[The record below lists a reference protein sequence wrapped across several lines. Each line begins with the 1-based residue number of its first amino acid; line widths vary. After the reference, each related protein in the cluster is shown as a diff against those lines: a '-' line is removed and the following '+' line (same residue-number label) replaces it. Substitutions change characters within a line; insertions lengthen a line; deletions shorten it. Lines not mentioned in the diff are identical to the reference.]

1 MKTDG
6 RRRDGW
12 QRARLTVPP
21 TEGGADERG
30 PERKGDERERRECA
44 PASSESSGSVGAAAV
59 RVGRPGGR
67 AESGIGAR
75 RRRPDERPKKVG
87 QIR

>member
-1 MKTDG
+1 MAARPFNGPTDRG
-6 RRRDGW
+6 RRG
-12 QRARLTVPP
+12 RARPGE
-21 TEGGADERG
+21 EGRG
-30 PERKGDERERRECA
+30 GRERRECA

-59 RVGRPGGR
+59 RVGWRPGGR